1 MKAWLTMLAVETA
14 FVTLL
19 GALFWRGRNVRVG
32 LATGLGLAAIA
43 VLIGLCADILASAS

>member
-1 MKAWLTMLAVETA
+1 M
-14 FVTLL
+14 
-19 GALFWRGRNVRVG
+19 RVG